1 MPGYGFGA
9 RLRGRKRFGSS
20 IPAFRF
26 LPSLPTPDAI
36 VGDRASLLAAIAA
49 APAPGGSTYNIA
61 IDETALPT
69 YSTYDAFGNVI
80 NMPQLDLGA
89 TDGTLGSSD
98 MRIATGGKNLRFF
111 SKGGYGA
118 MYAHPIMGDGQFY
131 DFAFQRKLNIRGMF
145 DVNGGNVDFLGLRF
159 HLSSAFPS
167 ANDSIVNLGL
177 ASRPAMIRVRGAANL
192 KVQGCEATYGR
203 LGTGQL
209 FNPTEDLIDYFSPT
223 QFIRLNDTTYEIYPS
238 PLTPAQFTASI
249 SGDVMTV
256 TAVASGTLIKGMTVE
271 WLNAGRGFILN
282 QISGTAGGIGTYR
295 LANPSATNYVAS
307 YSQASTTCY
316 GHQSGS
322 GAMGNSTFAGYGPFT
337 GHQKDFATQCIAA
350 NRYVAAPR
358 FIVGSAGANDFT
370 GSITMLDNYVHGV
383 AQALEAYLRG
393 TKMAEDVI
401 IGRNFTP
408 YILMDH
414 YNFSCE
420 TGDEFRKVRFFNNI
434 GFGVIADNYDSGN
447 PHPDFIQIQATYNNA
462 AGQPISGFKSGGNVV
477 ISPKEHR
484 GIMMQVRYL
493 PLSNSHLGTANDYP
507 YAQGFAFEDEVTV
520 GCIKDLVFD
529 AASNA
534 LWYNNV
540 SLNEDGLSNRRRT
553 DGTYASITP
562 RRGMAGK
569 SFQAPEGVM
578 HVKNSIYET
587 VFNDV
592 PLDIVGGNNL
602 MTGISGALPSSRTV
616 QLATILNNPTMTITT
631 VNDGYLFAKSKAGS
645 VAEGKGIRS
654 ASLYEHLQLP
664 WASTFALGFATR
676 RNADLSTLTTSSVG
690 YVFGADDAVY
700 NVTPG
705 AGVEWSATDAYGA
718 ALSPARN
725 WTTSGGT
732 VPEGALMSI
741 RATTPATGSK
751 RTTYSVNVNGVDIP
765 WVVQTK
771 STITMPSVTLGAHD
785 LRGTATNLTG
795 VVNSNK
801 LSFAVRFKLASIGVA
816 HSIIVPGTGGNISIS
831 INSANRVNIALRNG
845 TSQFML
851 NLQSTPTL
859 VAATWYTIACSIDLD
874 QANTDAGVQLLI
886 NGVQVTTWSTN
897 VFDKNYAP
905 ILFAQGQTWGFFGN
919 GSGLN
924 KMSGDFEWMFIWP
937 GAAINWLDPV
947 QLIRLEPDYIGPK
960 NGSAIYPAQ
969 LPAVALWG
977 LATDVNAASGANFGT
992 GGAIDNLG
1000 TDVTQTVAG
1009 TLPPNLTLE
1018 ATKLSSTQVR
1028 VSVIGN
1034 PKSGVTITATSS
1046 VNGAQSLAL
1055 PVSEDGYVDFT
1066 FAAGAQTITVTNNGG
1081 YTNPAAVSLP

>member
-1 MPGYGFGA
+1 MALGFNLGLGLSA
-9 RLRGRKRFGSS
+9 YRNTGSVT
-20 IPAFRF
+20 PTFRF
-26 LPSLPTPDAI
+26 LPALPTPDVI

-61 IDETALPT
+61 IDESVLPT

-80 NMPQLDLGA
+80 TMPQLDLGA

-111 SKGGYGA
+111 PKGGYGA
-118 MYAHPIMGDGQFY
+118 MYAHPIMGDGRFY

-145 DVNGGNVDFLGLRF
+145 DVNGGNVDFFGLRF
-159 HLSSAFPS
+159 HLSSAFP
-167 ANDSIVNLGL
+167 AVNESILNLGL

-209 FNPTEDLIDYFSPT
+209 LDPSEKLQDFNSPNP
-223 QFIRLNDTTYEIYPS
+223 FIRLNDTTYEIYPS

-271 WLNAGRGFILN
+271 WLNQGRGFILN

-295 LANPSATNYVAS
+295 LANPSATNYVAA
-307 YSQASTTCY
+307 YSQTSTTCY

-322 GAMGNSTFAGYGPFT
+322 GAMGNATFSGYGPFT
-337 GHQKDFATQCIAA
+337 GHGDDFATLCLAA

-401 IGRNFTP
+401 VGRNFTP

-414 YNFSCE
+414 YNFACE

-434 GFGVIADNYDSGN
+434 GFGVVADNYDSGN
-447 PHPDFIQIQATYNNA
+447 PHPDFVQIQATYNNA
-462 AGQPISGFKSGGNVV
+462 AGQPISGVKFGGNVV
-477 ISPKEHR
+477 VSPKWHR
-484 GIMMQVRYL
+484 GIMMQVRYM
-493 PLSNSHLGTANDYP
+493 PLSNSHLATANDYP

-529 AASNA
+529 VASNA
-534 LWYNNV
+534 LWQNNV
-540 SLNEDGLSNRRRT
+540 SLNEDGLSGRRIA

-602 MTGISGALPSSRTV
+602 MTGISGSRTTP
-616 QLATILNNPTMTITT
+616 LANFLNSPAMTINT

-645 VAEGKGIRS
+645 VGEGKGIRS
-654 ASLYEHLQLP
+654 ATLYDHLSLPY
-664 WASTFALGFATR
+664 ASTFALGFAMR

-690 YVFGADDAVY
+690 YVFGPDDAVY
-700 NVTPG
+700 AVTPG

-725 WTTSGGT
+725 WTTSAGT

-741 RATTPATGSK
+741 RATTPATGAK
-751 RTTYSVNVNGVDIP
+751 KTTYSVNVNGVDIP

-785 LRGTATNLTG
+785 LRRTATNLTG
-795 VVNSNK
+795 VSNSNK

-816 HSIIVPGTGGNISIS
+816 HSIIVPSTGGNISIS
-831 INSANRVNIALRNG
+831 INSTNRVNISLRNG

-859 VAATWYTIACSIDLD
+859 AAATWYTLACSIDLD

-886 NGVQVTTWSTN
+886 NGVQVTTWVTN
-897 VFDKNYAP
+897 AFDNTKAP
-905 ILFAQGQTWGFFGN
+905 ILFANGQTWGFFGN

-947 QLIRLEPDYIGPK
+947 QLMRLEPDYIGPK

-1034 PKSGVTITATSS
+1034 PKSGVTITATSN
-1046 VNGAQSLAL
+1046 VNGAQNAAL

-1081 YTNPAAVSLP
+1081 YTNPSAVTLP